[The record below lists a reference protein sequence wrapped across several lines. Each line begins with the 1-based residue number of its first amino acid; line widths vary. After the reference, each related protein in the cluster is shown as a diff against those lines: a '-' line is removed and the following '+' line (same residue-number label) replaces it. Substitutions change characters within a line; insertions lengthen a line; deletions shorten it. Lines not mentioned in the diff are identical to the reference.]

1 VAKRGFFIFIVFSG
15 LFHLIATAQ
24 NDSSKSLL
32 QTTLLIDSIE
42 NLLPT
47 ATPIEKVELYDTL
60 ARLSANLSAERS
72 IHYYTELISIPDS
85 VISFQRKMKTI
96 NKIAGLY
103 MSTHQVDKAN
113 EYLSLYASEISRF
126 PQETGKQF
134 LHTLTK
140 TDSNR
145 TRKTFSITN
154 YEILILLLLLI
165 VVAILY
171 LSGIYRKFKAIE
183 QKKMRLQREIEI
195 IKAKNLE
202 VEAEFEKII
211 QDKTSEEEA
220 KINEIRKT
228 HIKLKKQLKKLEESI
243 YNRYAFLSGL
253 GPELRTALSSILG
266 FTAELKSDIS
276 QQGNKELI
284 NNSIELFSKTAQ
296 LDIMLENIVDISSA
310 QINVLNLAIH
320 PTNINN
326 VIEEVL
332 EFFHSLFNSK
342 KVKVQTK
349 VASNLPDV
357 LADKEKLTRLL
368 KELVMNASR
377 KTKTGD
383 IQLAVS
389 SNKSLSKIIIV
400 VSDTGKGK
408 TESRLQKLGNTKQ
421 QGGLLDDNHTLNTL
435 VGLNAARELI
445 AAMNGSMHIS
455 TLPEEGT
462 TITLHLN
469 AAQQSTAPA
478 KEKEIPKRV
487 NLEKD
492 EAASDIDIFLVE
504 DDQMNRMVIETMLK
518 HTGRITTAVDGEQTL
533 RIIEE
538 YHKSGKE
545 FDIMLFDINLPP
557 PWDGI
562 KLLHKIRKDYAEYQN
577 IPFVAQTAYAM
588 ASDRDKFLNEGFD
601 DYLTKPINKG
611 ELITIIHRQLEL
623 FKRQNNK
630 PAE

>member
-1 VAKRGFFIFIVFSG
+1 MTKRVFFIFIVFSG
-15 LFHLIATAQ
+15 FFHLIATAQ

-47 ATPIEKVELYDTL
+47 ATPIEKAKLYDTL
-60 ARLSANLSAERS
+60 AGLSANLSAERS
-72 IHYYTELISIPDS
+72 IHYYTELISLPDS
-85 VISFQRKMKTI
+85 IIGFQRKVSTFK
-96 NKIAGLY
+96 KLAGLY
-103 MSTHQVDKAN
+103 MSIHKVDKAN
-113 EYLSLYASEISRF
+113 EYLSLYATEISRF

-134 LHTLTK
+134 LQTLTK
-140 TDSNR
+140 TNSN
-145 TRKTFSITN
+145 KTGKSFSITN
-154 YEILILLLLLI
+154 YDILILMLLLI

-171 LSGIYRKFKAIE
+171 LSHLYRKFKAIE
-183 QKKMRLQREIEI
+183 QKKMRLQRETEI

-202 VEAEFEKII
+202 IEEELEKVIK
-211 QDKTSEEEA
+211 DKISEEEA
-220 KINEIRKT
+220 KINEIRET
-228 HIKLKKQLKKLEESI
+228 HLKLKKELKQLEESI

-266 FTAELKSDIS
+266 FTAELKAEIS
-276 QQGNKELI
+276 KTGNKDLI
-284 NNSIELFSKTAQ
+284 NNSIELFSKTSE

-326 VIEEVL
+326 IVEEVL

-342 KVKVQTK
+342 KVKIQTK
-349 VASNLPDV
+349 VAKNLPDV
-357 LADKEKLTRLL
+357 LADKEKLIRIL

-377 KTKTGD
+377 ETKTGE
-383 IQLAVS
+383 IQLSVS

-400 VSDTGKGK
+400 VSDTGKGI
-408 TESRLQKLGNTKQ
+408 TEARLQKLDNTKQ
-421 QGGLLDDNHTLNTL
+421 QAGLLDDNHTLSTL
-435 VGLNAARELI
+435 VRLNAARELI
-445 AAMNGSMHIS
+445 AAMNGSMHII
-455 TLPEEGT
+455 TLPEEGK

-469 AAQQSTAPA
+469 AAQQATAPA
-478 KEKEIPKRV
+478 KEVETPKRV
-487 NLEKD
+487 YFEKD
-492 EAASDIDIFLVE
+492 KAAADIDIFLVE
-504 DDQMNRMVIETMLK
+504 DDRMNRMVIETMLK
-518 HTGRITTAVDGEQTL
+518 HTGKITTAVDGEETL
-533 RIIEE
+533 QIIEE
-538 YHKSGKE
+538 YHNSGKE

-562 KLLHKIRKDYAEYQN
+562 KLMHKIREDYPEYRN

-630 PAE
+630 PAK